1 MEERLHSLQEEVR
14 IIKQNSLGD
23 DNDECNGRG
32 VMIMTV
38 VVVLMVTVMVIVIVM
53 MLVVMVMM
61 MTDPSGLQ
69 EFFLRQLRVT
79 NYSKSVGS
87 KTVSQVITNT

>member
-69 EFFLRQLRVT
+69 EFFYV
-79 NYSKSVGS
+79 NC
-87 KTVSQVITNT
+87 VSQITANLLGQRACHK